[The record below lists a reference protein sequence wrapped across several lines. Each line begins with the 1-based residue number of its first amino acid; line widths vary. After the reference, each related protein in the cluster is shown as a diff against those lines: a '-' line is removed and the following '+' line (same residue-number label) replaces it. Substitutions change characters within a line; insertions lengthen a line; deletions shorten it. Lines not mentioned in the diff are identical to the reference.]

1 MMAEH
6 KCRFCSTPIK
16 HIFVDLGKTPL
27 SNSYLSKDDL
37 SKPEHMFPLCV
48 YVCEKCFL
56 VQVPEFEKPENIF
69 REYLYFSSFSESW
82 IDHAKKYVDFM
93 LKHFD
98 FDKDKLVVEIASNDG
113 YLLQFFK
120 ENSIPV
126 LGIEPAINVAKH
138 AESKGIPTITE
149 FFGTS
154 LASKLRQDGKQ
165 ADLIIGNNVLAHV
178 PDINDFVKGLQYL
191 LKPNGIITMEFPHL
205 LQLIK
210 NTQFDTIYHE
220 HFSYLSLLVVNKIFL
235 SHNLK
240 IFKVDEI
247 STHGGSLRIYA
258 VHESNTIQDDSSV
271 KSILE
276 GEKNFGL
283 EELETY
289 KNFSDKVT
297 KIKDELLSFLH
308 DEKMKN
314 KTIICYG
321 AAAKG
326 NTLLNFCGIDS
337 DLIEYVVDKNNHK
350 QGKYLPGSH
359 LPIKSPEEVSK
370 TKPDYLLILTW
381 NIKDEIVKQMD
392 SIRKWGGK
400 FVITIPSLEVFE

>member
-1 MMAEH
+1 M
-6 KCRFCSTPIK
+6 K
-16 HIFVDLGKTPL
+16 HVFVNLGKTPL
-27 SNSYLSKDDL
+27 SNAYLNQDEL
-37 SKPEHMFPLCV
+37 FKPEHSFPLCT

-56 VQVPEFEKPENIF
+56 VQIPEFEKPENIF
-69 REYLYFSSFSESW
+69 REYLYFSSFSKSW

-98 FDKDKLVVEIASNDG
+98 IDKEKLVIEIASNDG

-126 LGIEPAINVAKH
+126 LGIEPAVNVAKY
-138 AESKGIPTITE
+138 AELKGIPTITE
-149 FFGTS
+149 FFGTT

-178 PDINDFVKGLQYL
+178 PNINDFVKGLQYL

-220 HFSYLSLLVVNKIFL
+220 HFSYLSLLVVKKIF
-235 SHNLK
+235 SRHNLK
-240 IFKVDEI
+240 IFKVDEL

-258 VHESNTIQDDSSV
+258 AHESNHIAVDISIKRILDD
-271 KSILE
+271 E
-276 GEKNFGL
+276 RNFGL
-283 EELETY
+283 DDLETY
-289 KNFSDKVT
+289 TNFSNKVT
-297 KIKDELLSFLH
+297 KVKNDLLSFLH
-308 DEKMKN
+308 DVKIKN
-314 KTIICYG
+314 KTVVCYG

-326 NTLLNFCGIDS
+326 NTLLNFCGIGS
-337 DLIEYVVDKNNHK
+337 DIIEYVVDRNNHK

-359 LPIKSPEEVSK
+359 LPIKAPEEVSK
-370 TKPDYLLILTW
+370 TKPDYLLILPW
-381 NIKDEIVKQMD
+381 NIKDEIIQQMD
-392 SIRKWGGK
+392 FVRKWGGK
-400 FVITIPSLEVFE
+400 FVILIPSLEVFD

>member
-1 MMAEH
+1 MAEH